1 MRRGLT
7 LIEII
12 IVFGV
17 LATLLAFTSLNLT
30 LPQHRSVINTTLTT
44 LASDLRQM
52 QLKAMSG
59 DTEGRGTVG
68 NYGLYFGSS
77 GYTLF
82 HGSAYSG
89 SDPTNAV
96 ITLDPSLILTNIT
109 FPGSTVV
116 FSAGSGEIVGFT
128 PGSNTFTLHHTLES
142 VDKTFTLNRYGVI
155 TQIN

>member
-44 LASDLRQM
+44 LSSDLHQM
-52 QLKAMSG
+52 QLKAISG
-59 DTEGRGTVG
+59 DTEGRGTITG
-68 NYGLYFGSS
+68 YGVYFSPS

-89 SDPTNAV
+89 SDPTNVV
-96 ITLDPSLILTNIT
+96 ITLDPSLTFTNVT
-109 FPGSTVV
+109 FPASTVI
-116 FSAGSGEIVGFT
+116 FSPGSGEVVGFT
-128 PGSNTFTLHHTLES
+128 PGSNTFTLRHTLES